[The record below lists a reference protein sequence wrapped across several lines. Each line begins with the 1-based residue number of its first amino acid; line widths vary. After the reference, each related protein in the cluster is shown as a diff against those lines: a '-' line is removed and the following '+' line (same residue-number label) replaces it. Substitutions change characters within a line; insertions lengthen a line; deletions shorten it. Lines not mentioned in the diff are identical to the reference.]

1 MKLRKEKQ
9 TDNITNQT
17 IWESSVTNE
26 KSLVISQTV
35 TINGGGGGVRDHSK
49 LTKLDFENSGHT
61 GFASEAMLTE
71 SIAATELLINDLNAS
86 LSLNQSLLKSDIE
99 EIEKNNWRN

>member
-1 MKLRKEKQ
+1 M
-9 TDNITNQT
+9 
-17 IWESSVTNE
+17 
-26 KSLVISQTV
+26 
-35 TINGGGGGVRDHSK
+35 RDHSK

-61 GFASEAMLTE
+61 GFASETMLTE

-99 EIEKNNWRN
+99 EIEKTIEEIKLVLTSDDTDFDTLQELVAALKNNVANI